1 MHGELLVVKKEV
13 IEVIMEQQ
21 GLDNWNNGD
30 KKEKKPIIC
39 QQCAHPILDRYLVK
53 IFNKCFHEACL
64 KCNQCQIRLQDT
76 CFAKDMSYYCK
87 EHYTSLF
94 GCKCSGCHQQ
104 ISPIE
109 LVMKALH
116 NVYHLDCFKCD
127 ECGDKL
133 EKGDEFILKENK
145 LFCSADFNVAEQRS
159 DIDIFS
165 SDESES
171 MSATSPKDLED
182 KNAANK
188 RPRTILTSQQR
199 EDFKAAFEQTPKP
212 CRKVREQLSSE
223 TGLSVRV
230 VQVWF
235 QNQRAKLKKIQRKA
249 DKGSDNSK
257 LKKISNGN
265 GNIGKVVKKK
275 QPKSNSPIKSSPET
289 SPNPDFNLPISE
301 VNKEMPTSFT
311 SFLDMNDNYSTTN
324 LVNLPPN
331 SFYGAIQSNPLLTNR
346 LNSNTFPIRYN
357 PYVRLPN
364 TLIDQA
370 SSLLQPTYNFQT
382 PSVTVNGNAS
392 LSTPSSNFQLM
403 PHLMNSFI

>member
-1 MHGELLVVKKEV
+1 
-13 IEVIMEQQ
+13 
-21 GLDNWNNGD
+21 
-30 KKEKKPIIC
+30 
-39 QQCAHPILDRYLVK
+39 
-53 IFNKCFHEACL
+53 
-64 KCNQCQIRLQDT
+64 
-76 CFAKDMSYYCK
+76 
-87 EHYTSLF
+87 
-94 GCKCSGCHQQ
+94 
-104 ISPIE
+104 
-109 LVMKALH
+109 
-116 NVYHLDCFKCD
+116 
-127 ECGDKL
+127 
-133 EKGDEFILKENK
+133 
-145 LFCSADFNVAEQRS
+145 
-159 DIDIFS
+159 
-165 SDESES
+165 
-171 MSATSPKDLED
+171 
-182 KNAANK
+182 
-188 RPRTILTSQQR
+188 
-199 EDFKAAFEQTPKP
+199 
-212 CRKVREQLSSE
+212 
-223 TGLSVRV
+223 VRV

-370 SSLLQPTYNFQT
+370 SSLLQPSYNFQT

-392 LSTPSSNFQLM
+392 PSTPSSNFQLM